1 MKQTEKLPVDSTL
14 APENSSCN
22 GCRCLISKPWMLPL
36 CSKIIVNLNLNTHHH
51 TRINLA
57 KWSKPQR
64 ANWHHILTKVC
75 LCVEAHSYLKQKAVA
90 CKDKICCPFHPHA
103 GVPTF
108 AYNLCTQHNKLMGS
122 KREQFYSLQCSGCC
136 VGLTVR
142 RGCSA
147 FTTMLMLGRKSASYC
162 THRAATAAIWIPYSQ
177 VCQQPSE
184 LTVHSTTYVTKP
196 DHIYDTCRETS
207 HNSYKKTVVSVL
219 ANPNKD
225 KNDHNPVSVTH
236 KV

>member
-1 MKQTEKLPVDSTL
+1 
-14 APENSSCN
+14 
-22 GCRCLISKPWMLPL
+22 MLPL
-36 CSKIIVNLNLNTHHH
+36 CSNVIVNLNLNTHHH

-57 KWSKPQR
+57 IWSKPQR

-75 LCVEAHSYLKQKAVA
+75 LCVGTQLFEAKGSCMQRQDMLPFSPT
-90 CKDKICCPFHPHA
+90 CRSTDICLQSMHTA
-103 GVPTF
+103 QQING
-108 AYNLCTQHNKLMGS
+108 LQ
-122 KREQFYSLQCSGCC
+122 REQFYSLPCSACC

-184 LTVHSTTYVTKP
+184 LTVHCTTYVTKP

-219 ANPNKD
+219 ANQNKD